1 MRISDWSSDVCSSDL
16 EQEREPLLR
25 PGTDNIEEIARAL
38 ERVGTI
44 GAAGIARIAQI
55 VVEIILVPA
64 APEHAE
70 DVVELVALDPVLGLE
85 RRGPGMVAREL
96 CDRGEDRKN
105 VVSGKSVSVRVD
117 LGGRRINK
125 KK

>member
-1 MRISDWSSDVCSSDL
+1 ML
-16 EQEREPLLR
+16 ELGREPVLR
-25 PGTDNIEEIARAL
+25 LVADKIDEIARAL

-85 RRGPGMVAREL
+85 RRGPGMVARAL
-96 CDRGEDRKN
+96 CDRSEERRVGKEC
-105 VVSGKSVSVRVD
+105 VSTCRSWGAPCD
-117 LGGRRINK
+117 
-125 KK
+125 

>member
-70 DVVELVALDPVLGLE
+70 DVVEMVALDPVLGRSE
-85 RRGPGMVAREL
+85 ARRVGNECVSTCRSLWSPHHKKT
-96 CDRGEDRKN
+96 KN
-105 VVSGKSVSVRVD
+105 KRTQAT
-117 LGGRRINK
+117 K
-125 KK
+125 